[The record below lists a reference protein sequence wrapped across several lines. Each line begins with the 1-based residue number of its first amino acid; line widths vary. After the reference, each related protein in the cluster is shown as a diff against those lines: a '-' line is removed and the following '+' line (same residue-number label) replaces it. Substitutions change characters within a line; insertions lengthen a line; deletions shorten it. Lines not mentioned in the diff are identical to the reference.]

1 VRSSATVRAVA
12 VVVIGLAGAY
22 GLVLRLW
29 LLAHTPVNSDWAVAG
44 LMAKSI
50 LSGHFWTFYWGQQ
63 YGGVEPYLVAPV
75 VWLSGGSPWAMGA
88 TAALLSAVAAV
99 LVGLVV
105 GASTGR
111 GWLGWAA
118 GTLAWIWPYAV
129 VWNSIREY
137 GFRGVTM
144 ACGLLALWMAVRIH
158 RGPTRVVDAAVL
170 GLAVG
175 IGWWSSPELVY
186 FAAPVAVV
194 VVLSWG
200 RLFDR
205 TRRLVGPWRPG
216 PVFAAVVGAGVGAL
230 PWLYTNIG
238 TGFASLQTGS
248 LPSYRG
254 LGYGARLRVFFDD
267 MLPVQLGVRT
277 VPGGAWVGGR
287 TVGPV
292 LYGIVGAVVVVV
304 VVAALGSARRGR
316 AAAPA
321 LAAAAGIVLFP
332 FLYALVPSTGYWV
345 DGRYG
350 VYLPAFIAIAAGV
363 VLAGAR
369 PAVDPAGARPA
380 VDPAGVR
387 PAVDPAGVRPAV
399 DPAGVR
405 PAVDPAG
412 ARPAVDLAAT
422 PPDLPPDLPSGIPSH
437 VRGHRAG
444 AHRRHRRRRGAAA
457 LAAGTA
463 GLVAATVGLV
473 GAGGL
478 TGLAARAGGVPARPG
493 AFASGWRDP
502 EAPVRQIVAAMDEHG
517 LRYAYGTYWTA
528 YVLDYVAG
536 GRVVVTPSPLDVVRL
551 PSDAAAVAASPG
563 PAWLFYPTG
572 HTAAAA
578 AAFANPETGPGN
590 YTEAQ
595 FESLLTGRHVPYTV
609 VHVGVLDAVVPARR
623 ITLPK

>member
-1 VRSSATVRAVA
+1 MRSSATVRAVA
-12 VVVIGLAGAY
+12 AVVIGLAGAY

-75 VWLSGGSPWAMGA
+75 VWLSGGSPWAMGV

-111 GWLGWAA
+111 RWLGWAA
-118 GTLAWIWPYAV
+118 GTLAWVWPYAV

-158 RGPTRVVDAAVL
+158 RGPTRVVDSAVL

-175 IGWWSSPELVY
+175 VGWWSSPELVY

-194 VVLSWG
+194 LVLSWD

-205 TRRLVGPWRPG
+205 DRRLVGPWRPA
-216 PVFAAVVGAGVGAL
+216 PVVAAVAGAVVGAL
-230 PWLYTNIG
+230 PWLYTNVG
-238 TGFASLQTGS
+238 TGFASLQSGS

-287 TVGPV
+287 TVGLV
-292 LYGIVGAVVVVV
+292 LYGIVAAVVVVV

-321 LAAAAGIVLFP
+321 LGAAAGIVLFP

-380 VDPAGVR
+380 VDLAG
-387 PAVDPAGVRPAV
+387 P
-399 DPAGVR
+399 
-405 PAVDPAG
+405 
-412 ARPAVDLAAT
+412 
-422 PPDLPPDLPSGIPSH
+422 PPDLPPDLPSGVPSH

-457 LAAGTA
+457 LVAGTA

-478 TGLAARAGGVPARPG
+478 TGLAARAGGVPARPA
-493 AFASGWRDP
+493 AFTSGWRDP

-536 GRVVVTPSPLDVVRL
+536 GRVVVSPSPLDVVRL

-595 FESLLTGRHVPYTV
+595 FESLLTGRHVAYTV

>member
-1 VRSSATVRAVA
+1 
-12 VVVIGLAGAY
+12 VVIGLAGTY
-22 GLVLRLW
+22 GLVLRLR

-75 VWLSGGSPWAMGA
+75 VWLSGGSPWAMGV

-111 GWLGWAA
+111 RWLGWAA
-118 GTLAWIWPYAV
+118 GTLAWVWPYAV

-158 RGPTRVVDAAVL
+158 RGPTRVVDSAVL
-170 GLAVG
+170 GLAIG

-194 VVLSWG
+194 LVLSWD

-205 TRRLVGPWRPG
+205 DRRLVGPWRLA
-216 PVFAAVVGAGVGAL
+216 PVAAAVASAVVGAL
-230 PWLYTNIG
+230 PWLYTNVG

-254 LGYGARLRVFFDD
+254 LGYGARLHVFFDD

-292 LYGIVGAVVVVV
+292 LYGIVAAVVVVV

-321 LAAAAGIVLFP
+321 LGAAAGIVLFP

-369 PAVDPAGARPA
+369 PAVDLAGP
-380 VDPAGVR
+380 
-387 PAVDPAGVRPAV
+387 
-399 DPAGVR
+399 
-405 PAVDPAG
+405 
-412 ARPAVDLAAT
+412 
-422 PPDLPPDLPSGIPSH
+422 PPDLPSGIPSGVPSH

-473 GAGGL
+473 GAGWRP
-478 TGLAARAGGVPARPG
+478 GLAACRPVRRRSRAAGAIRKRRSDRSSRRWTSTGCGTRTARTGRRTSSTTWRAAASSSRRRRSTSSGCRRTPPRWRPRPG
-493 AFASGWRDP
+493 R
-502 EAPVRQIVAAMDEHG
+502 HG
-517 LRYAYGTYWTA
+517 SSTRPGTPQPRRRRSPTRRP
-528 YVLDYVAG
+528 
-536 GRVVVTPSPLDVVRL
+536 GRGT
-551 PSDAAAVAASPG
+551 
-563 PAWLFYPTG
+563 T
-572 HTAAAA
+572 
-578 AAFANPETGPGN
+578 
-590 YTEAQ
+590 
-595 FESLLTGRHVPYTV
+595 
-609 VHVGVLDAVVPARR
+609 RR
-623 ITLPK
+623 RSSSRC

>member
-1 VRSSATVRAVA
+1 
-12 VVVIGLAGAY
+12 VVIGLAGAY

-29 LLAHTPVNSDWAVAG
+29 LLGHTPVNSDWAVAG

-75 VWLSGGSPWAMGA
+75 VWLSGGSPWAMGV

-99 LVGLVV
+99 LVGVVV

-111 GWLGWAA
+111 RWLGWAA
-118 GTLAWIWPYAV
+118 GMLAWVWPYAV

-144 ACGLLALWMAVRIH
+144 ACGLLAVWMAVRIH
-158 RGPTRVVDAAVL
+158 RGPTRVVDSAVL

-194 VVLSWG
+194 LVVSWD

-205 TRRLVGPWRPG
+205 DRRLLGPWRPG
-216 PVFAAVVGAGVGAL
+216 PVAAAVAGAVVGAL

-254 LGYGARLRVFFDD
+254 LGYGARLRVFFHD

-292 LYGIVGAVVVVV
+292 LYGIVAAVVVVI
-304 VVAALGSARRGR
+304 VVAALGSVRRGR
-316 AAAPA
+316 TAAPA
-321 LAAAAGIVLFP
+321 LGAAAGIVLFP

-369 PAVDPAGARPA
+369 PAVDLAGP
-380 VDPAGVR
+380 
-387 PAVDPAGVRPAV
+387 
-399 DPAGVR
+399 
-405 PAVDPAG
+405 
-412 ARPAVDLAAT
+412 
-422 PPDLPPDLPSGIPSH
+422 PPDLPSGIPSGGPSG
-437 VRGHRAG
+437 VPRHRPG
-444 AHRRHRRRRGAAA
+444 AHRRHRRRRSAPT
-457 LAAGTA
+457 LAAGTV

-473 GAGGL
+473 GASGL
-478 TGLAARAGGVPARPG
+478 TVLAARAGGVPARPG
-493 AFASGWRDP
+493 TFVSGWRDP

-551 PSDAAAVAASPG
+551 PSAAAAVATSPG

-572 HTAAAA
+572 HTAAAG

-609 VHVGVLDAVVPARR
+609 VHVGVLDAVVPAHR
-623 ITLPK
+623 ITLPN